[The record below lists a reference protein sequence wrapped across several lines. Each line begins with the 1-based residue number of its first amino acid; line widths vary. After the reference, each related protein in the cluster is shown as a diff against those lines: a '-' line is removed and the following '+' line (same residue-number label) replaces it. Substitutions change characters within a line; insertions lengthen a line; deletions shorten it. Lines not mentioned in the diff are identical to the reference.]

1 MSPKSKNTQPVKS
14 GERFANLSVVL
25 LTLVALAAGWWLKT
39 NVENRSRPFESGNI
53 TAQVPAGWLMLQPEK
68 NEVLHITD
76 RTSSGFSTTYLI
88 QVDPIPTDAQAG
100 EVASL
105 VTLDRGNTLTGYRV
119 LNQQEVLVQGHKAIQ
134 IEYVY
139 VESAANLNHAVLP
152 AVVRGLDYIFV
163 NSGQAEIIGYR
174 ADQSVYATDLGR
186 FHRFLAS
193 VKL

>member
-1 MSPKSKNTQPVKS
+1 MNPNPKNTQPVKS
-14 GERFANLSVVL
+14 GGRFAGLSVVL
-25 LTLVALAAGWWLKT
+25 LTLVALTAGWWLKS

-53 TAQVPAGWLMLQPEK
+53 TAQIPADWLMLQPDK

-76 RTSSGFSTTYLI
+76 RTSSGFGTTYLI
-88 QVDPIPTDAQAG
+88 QVKPIPADAQAD

-119 LNQQEVLVQGHKAIQ
+119 LEQQTVLVQGHTAIQ

-152 AVVRGLDYIFV
+152 AVVRGLDYVFI
-163 NSGQAEIIGYR
+163 NAGQAEIISYR
-174 ADQSVYATDLGR
+174 ADESVYATDLGR

-193 VKL
+193 VKF